1 LHAFDHNPAMLQ
13 ISLGSKGTYFW
24 PSASA
29 ALLGCAAA
37 ASVVFWVLNF
47 PSGMA
52 VQGLPL
58 AQSTGPATGPSSVHT
73 AKALGV
79 QAALPDVSIAQ
90 SSRFV
95 LWGLVAGASG
105 QGSALIAV
113 DGQPPRPYRVGQTV
127 TDGVV
132 LQGLAPKRAQLGA
145 NAQGAALFSLSLPGA
160 DK

>member
-1 LHAFDHNPAMLQ
+1 MLQ
-13 ISLGSKGTYFW
+13 ISIVSKSTHFW
-24 PSASA
+24 PSAWA
-29 ALLGCAAA
+29 ALLGCTAA
-37 ASVVFWVLNF
+37 ASVLFWVLNF

-58 AQSTGPATGPSSVHT
+58 VQSTSPAAGPTSVHM

-132 LQGLAPKRAQLGA
+132 LQGLAPKQAQLGA